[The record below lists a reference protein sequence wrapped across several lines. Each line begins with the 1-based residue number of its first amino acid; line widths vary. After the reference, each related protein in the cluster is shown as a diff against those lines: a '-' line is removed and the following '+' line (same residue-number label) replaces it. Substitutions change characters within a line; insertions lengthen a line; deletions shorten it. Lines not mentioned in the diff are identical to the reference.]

1 MGERMS
7 RPRAILLDFYGT
19 VVADDDDL
27 VAAACHT
34 IQQTA
39 TARVRDP
46 ATIGRYWSDA
56 FARLCAAA
64 VGPAFATQRELER
77 RSLRDTIRHFGSA
90 ADEESLSR
98 RLFDYWRRPAL
109 LPGAAAFLA
118 EIELPVC
125 LVSDIDRADLDA
137 ALDANGLRVNA
148 IITSE
153 QARAY
158 KPRPEPFRLALDHLA
173 HDHLARDH
181 PGLGQLCLAPDEVW
195 HVGDSLTCDVAGA
208 NALGIPVVWMNRT
221 HRQRPASASLVAEV
235 GNLASVLHLVRQA

>member
-1 MGERMS
+1 MS

-19 VVADDDDL
+19 VVAEDDDV
-27 VAAACHT
+27 VAAVCRS
-34 IQQTA
+34 IEQTA
-39 TARVRDP
+39 TARVRNP

-64 VGPAFATQRELER
+64 TGPAFATQRELER
-77 RSLRDTIRHFGSA
+77 RSLRETIRHFGSD

-137 ALDANGLRVNA
+137 ALDAHGLRVDA
-148 IITSE
+148 IVTSE

-158 KPRPEPFRLALDHLA
+158 KPRPEPFRLAL
-173 HDHLARDH
+173 
-181 PGLGQLCLAPDEVW
+181 
-195 HVGDSLTCDVAGA
+195 
-208 NALGIPVVWMNRT
+208 
-221 HRQRPASASLVAEV
+221 
-235 GNLASVLHLVRQA
+235 

>member
-1 MGERMS
+1 M
-7 RPRAILLDFYGT
+7 LDFYGT
-19 VVADDDDL
+19 VVAEDDDV
-27 VAAACHT
+27 VAAVCRS
-34 IQQTA
+34 IEQTA

-64 VGPAFATQRELER
+64 AGPAFATQRELER
-77 RSLRDTIRHFGSA
+77 RSLRETIRHFGSD

-125 LVSDIDRADLDA
+125 LVSDIDRVDLDA
-137 ALDANGLRVNA
+137 ALDAHGLRVDA
-148 IITSE
+148 IVTSE
-153 QARAY
+153 Y

-173 HDHLARDH
+173 
-181 PGLGQLCLAPDEVW
+181 PGQHGPGQHGPGQHSLAPGEVW
-195 HVGDSLTCDVAGA
+195 HVGDSLACDVAGA
-208 NALGIPVVWMNRT
+208 NALGIPAVWMNRT
-221 HRQRPASASLVAEV
+221 HRQRPAGASLVAEV
-235 GNLASVLHLVRQA
+235 GDLTAVLELVRQA